1 MSERETGFKLLPQG
15 QRQESAKQ
23 QKCAVPQDAKDS
35 GKTVPSQSVWALR
48 IWILF
53 FMIRDDQMYGGQKPD
68 VLDSLF
74 VCICV
79 CVCLCDAF
87 SMCLGGGLGLG
98 FL

>member
-1 MSERETGFKLLPQG
+1 MRNNKDVLYRKMQRTQG
-15 QRQESAKQ
+15 ND
-23 QKCAVPQDAKDS
+23 V
-35 GKTVPSQSVWALR
+35 TVPSQSVWALR

-79 CVCLCDAF
+79 CVCLCLCDAF
-87 SMCLGGGLGLG
+87 SMCLGGGVRVG
-98 FL
+98 FPVREQVQASVKLEY